1 MVGLELALRPGK
13 EGASIVE
20 YKRTKNAAINTK
32 GDKEDTR
39 EQGHQNG
46 NEGHRDSSAS
56 SDATVRPEEDIQPH
70 KSIFTFENVN
80 YTVPVKGG
88 SRQLLTNCRGM
99 VKPGRMVAL
108 MGASGAGESLH
119 VRDALPV
126 LTRLVKVKR
135 LYCPLFA
142 NDWVLLKETS
152 SSTASPCRPLSSEW
166 SVSPNR
172 PTSTTNGPRSERLSD
187 SALSYVNRRQSAEKT
202 STNTSRLSLTCSS
215 CATTQRRGSVSVCPG
230 LLKDD

>member
-1 MVGLELALRPGK
+1 MIGLELALRPGQ

-20 YKRTKNAAINTK
+20 YKRTKNAAINKK

-46 NEGHRDSSAS
+46 NEDHRDSSAS

-108 MGASGAGESLH
+108 MGASGAGMLDH
-119 VRDALPV
+119 IHA
-126 LTRLVKVKR
+126 
-135 LYCPLFA
+135 
-142 NDWVLLKETS
+142 
-152 SSTASPCRPLSSEW
+152 
-166 SVSPNR
+166 
-172 PTSTTNGPRSERLSD
+172 
-187 SALSYVNRRQSAEKT
+187 
-202 STNTSRLSLTCSS
+202 
-215 CATTQRRGSVSVCPG
+215 
-230 LLKDD
+230 

>member
-1 MVGLELALRPGK
+1 MVGLELTLRPGK
-13 EGASIVE
+13 DRTSIVE

-39 EQGHQNG
+39 EQGHQNS
-46 NEGHRDSSAS
+46 NEGERHDSSAS

-108 MGASGAGESLH
+108 MGASGAG
-119 VRDALPV
+119 ALN
-126 LTRLVKVKR
+126 LIQ
-135 LYCPLFA
+135 
-142 NDWVLLKETS
+142 D
-152 SSTASPCRPLSSEW
+152 
-166 SVSPNR
+166 
-172 PTSTTNGPRSERLSD
+172 G
-187 SALSYVNRRQSAEKT
+187 
-202 STNTSRLSLTCSS
+202 
-215 CATTQRRGSVSVCPG
+215 
-230 LLKDD
+230 